1 MSDTGSCLVDCVAYH
16 KPSGCF
22 AEQSCPF
29 LHRQLPEDVCRANL
43 GGRRCRNYNCS
54 LNHPTPEA
62 LLPAPRSEVE
72 RLSALSTEV
81 VQVWAG
87 RSNCKYE
94 VRKKMGQQAKDKSI
108 ECWDDWARE
117 RKWSW
122 GRRRDEE
129 ERWSQKGRGEVNKQ
143 SMPKQ
148 EMSKQGIFMGQIN
161 NKRECGYTRG
171 ARRREPASVQLE
183 SWDQWAR
190 ERKLSWGN
198 KKKEELVE
206 NKLGCSSS
214 IMVSNSKGD
223 SSSDFSLPDIQVL
236 NIPGSVPALEVKRVC
251 QNVGQLSK
259 FRYYSM
265 LGEPGVKGLKQ
276 VIVNYVAAEH
286 YKWAKEKLGK
296 EVRKLV
302 VGETWAAT
310 ASPFTIRA
318 VVMGAKSSVV
328 MGMESSADTGS
339 SNGKG
344 RVVDLTQRQEVRCPR
359 PQAHGQQAPRQS
371 SGTSLLAKA
380 LARSNG
386 ETMPKNPTPVQEKVG
401 SAFMKEVVTKAIHG
415 NLVSNMMENEL

>member
-1 MSDTGSCLVDCVAYH
+1 MGVD
-16 KPSGCF
+16 
-22 AEQSCPF
+22 
-29 LHRQLPEDVCRANL
+29 
-43 GGRRCRNYNCS
+43 
-54 LNHPTPEA
+54 
-62 LLPAPRSEVE
+62 
-72 RLSALSTEV
+72 
-81 VQVWAG
+81 
-87 RSNCKYE
+87 
-94 VRKKMGQQAKDKSI
+94 
-108 ECWDDWARE
+108 
-117 RKWSW
+117 
-122 GRRRDEE
+122 
-129 ERWSQKGRGEVNKQ
+129 KQ

-148 EMSKQGIFMGQIN
+148 EMSRQGIFMGQIN
-161 NKRECGYTRG
+161 NIKRECGDARG
-171 ARRREPASVQLE
+171 PRRREPASVQLE

-206 NKLGCSSS
+206 NKLGCPSSL
-214 IMVSNSKGD
+214 MVSNSKGD

-302 VGETWAAT
+302 VGETLAAT

-318 VVMGAKSSVV
+318 VVMGAKSS
-328 MGMESSADTGS
+328 ADTGN

-344 RVVDLTQRQEVRCPR
+344 RVVDLTQRQGVRCSR
-359 PQAHGQQAPRQS
+359 PQAPGPQAPGPQAPGQS
-371 SGTSLLAKA
+371 SGTSVLAKA
-380 LARSNG
+380 LVRSLG
-386 ETMPKNPTPVQEKVG
+386 ETVPKNPTPVKEKAG
-401 SAFMKEVVTKAIHG
+401 SAFMKEVVTEAIHG

>member
-1 MSDTGSCLVDCVAYH
+1 MEASLYQSLALV
-16 KPSGCF
+16 S
-22 AEQSCPF
+22 
-29 LHRQLPEDVCRANL
+29 
-43 GGRRCRNYNCS
+43 
-54 LNHPTPEA
+54 
-62 LLPAPRSEVE
+62 RSEVE

-122 GRRRDEE
+122 GRRREEE
-129 ERWSQKGRGEVNKQ
+129 ERWSRGRGEVNKQ

-148 EMSKQGIFMGQIN
+148 EMSKQGIFTGQIN
-161 NKRECGYTRG
+161 NERECRDARG
-171 ARRREPASVQLE
+171 PRRREPASEQLE

-206 NKLGCSSS
+206 NKLGCSSG

-276 VIVNYVAAEH
+276 VEDICC
-286 YKWAKEKLGK
+286 
-296 EVRKLV
+296 
-302 VGETWAAT
+302 
-310 ASPFTIRA
+310 S
-318 VVMGAKSSVV
+318 
-328 MGMESSADTGS
+328 ES
-339 SNGKG
+339 
-344 RVVDLTQRQEVRCPR
+344 
-359 PQAHGQQAPRQS
+359 
-371 SGTSLLAKA
+371 
-380 LARSNG
+380 
-386 ETMPKNPTPVQEKVG
+386 
-401 SAFMKEVVTKAIHG
+401 
-415 NLVSNMMENEL
+415 

>member
-1 MSDTGSCLVDCVAYH
+1 MRKDRKTM
-16 KPSGCF
+16 
-22 AEQSCPF
+22 
-29 LHRQLPEDVCRANL
+29 
-43 GGRRCRNYNCS
+43 
-54 LNHPTPEA
+54 EA
-62 LLPAPRSEVE
+62 LYQSLALVSRSEVE

-87 RSNCKYE
+87 RNNCKYE

-122 GRRRDEE
+122 GRRREEE
-129 ERWSQKGRGEVNKQ
+129 ERWTRGRGEVDKQ
-143 SMPKQ
+143 SVPRR
-148 EMSKQGIFMGQIN
+148 EMSRQGIFMGQIN
-161 NKRECGYTRG
+161 NKRECGDARG
-171 ARRREPASVQLE
+171 PRRREPASVQLE

-214 IMVSNSKGD
+214 LMVSNSKGD

-276 VIVNYVAAEH
+276 V
-286 YKWAKEKLGK
+286 K
-296 EVRKLV
+296 
-302 VGETWAAT
+302 
-310 ASPFTIRA
+310 
-318 VVMGAKSSVV
+318 
-328 MGMESSADTGS
+328 
-339 SNGKG
+339 
-344 RVVDLTQRQEVRCPR
+344 
-359 PQAHGQQAPRQS
+359 
-371 SGTSLLAKA
+371 
-380 LARSNG
+380 
-386 ETMPKNPTPVQEKVG
+386 
-401 SAFMKEVVTKAIHG
+401 
-415 NLVSNMMENEL
+415 

>member
-1 MSDTGSCLVDCVAYH
+1 MS
-16 KPSGCF
+16 
-22 AEQSCPF
+22 
-29 LHRQLPEDVCRANL
+29 R
-43 GGRRCRNYNCS
+43 
-54 LNHPTPEA
+54 
-62 LLPAPRSEVE
+62 
-72 RLSALSTEV
+72 
-81 VQVWAG
+81 
-87 RSNCKYE
+87 
-94 VRKKMGQQAKDKSI
+94 
-108 ECWDDWARE
+108 
-117 RKWSW
+117 
-122 GRRRDEE
+122 
-129 ERWSQKGRGEVNKQ
+129 
-143 SMPKQ
+143 
-148 EMSKQGIFMGQIN
+148 QGISMGQIN
-161 NKRECGYTRG
+161 NIKRECGDACG
-171 ARRREPASVQLE
+171 SRRREPPSEQLD

-214 IMVSNSKGD
+214 LMVSNSKGD

-236 NIPGSVPALEVKRVC
+236 NIPGFVPALEVKRVC

-328 MGMESSADTGS
+328 MGVKSSAETG
-339 SNGKG
+339 NTDGKS

-359 PQAHGQQAPRQS
+359 PQAPGPQAPGPQAPGPQAPGPQAPGPKAPGQS
-371 SGTSLLAKA
+371 S
-380 LARSNG
+380 
-386 ETMPKNPTPVQEKVG
+386 
-401 SAFMKEVVTKAIHG
+401 
-415 NLVSNMMENEL
+415 